1 MIRTIAKASILRG
14 AGALISFTTTL
25 CVAMLFD
32 ARGLGVY
39 QLTLSVLLGI
49 GIVFRYGLDF
59 LAIKEVPV
67 ATAPESHL
75 QNYLGSSLLLSI
87 PLLLASLII
96 YYIFPLDL
104 HGISIPF
111 AYLAGLSISMLL
123 ILAAYQKARSQTLTA
138 IFYESIMWQLILL
151 VGIFI
156 LHYGGGTLS
165 PKSLSLIFLGATA
178 TSFILAI
185 STTPTHIKTHVPTP
199 GILLKTLT
207 NSSPLFLFS
216 ALTYI
221 NGSLGLYLAGIFFHS
236 TGAGVFSLP
245 QKLLML
251 FTMLSGVLNAIYF
264 PKLSVSFRNLDKVGF
279 LALIKEYYFYYAA
292 ISIPVVIVLF
302 LTGDLLLTI
311 NKGFIIAPK
320 ILNILLTAQCLTII
334 LGNFGPILLIIGRAK
349 ISLLGL
355 IVSAAS
361 MTAFVALTKELGI
374 ISIAWG
380 MVISTFTGGCIV
392 LAGLIHTIRNHFN
405 YQPTSPPKTDY

>member
-1 MIRTIAKASILRG
+1 MIKTIAKASILRG
-14 AGALISFTTTL
+14 TGALISFATTL

-67 ATAPESHL
+67 AMDPESHL
-75 QNYLGSSLLLSI
+75 QNYLGSSLLLSV
-87 PLLLASLII
+87 PLLLISLII
-96 YYIFPLDL
+96 YYAFPLDL

-123 ILAAYQKARSQTLTA
+123 ILAAYQKAKSQTLTA

-156 LHYGGGTLS
+156 LHYSGGTLD
-165 PKSLSLIFLGATA
+165 PKSLSLVFLGATA
-178 TSFILAI
+178 SSFILAI
-185 STTPTHIKTHVPTP
+185 ITTTHKKAFTTTPAA
-199 GILLKTLT
+199 LFKTLK

-264 PKLSVSFRNLDKVGF
+264 PKLSASFRNMDKAGF
-279 LALIKEYYFYYAA
+279 LTLIRQYYFYYAA
-292 ISIPVVIVLF
+292 ISIPVVIILF
-302 LTGDLLLTI
+302 LAGDLLLTI
-311 NKGFIIAPK
+311 NKGFLIAPK
-320 ILNILLTAQCLTII
+320 ILRILLAAQCLTIM
-334 LGNFGPILLIIGRAK
+334 LGNFGPILLIIDRTK

-355 IVSAAS
+355 VISALS
-361 MTAFVALTKELGI
+361 MTAFVALTKEMGI
-374 ISIAWG
+374 MSIAWG
-380 MVISTFTGGCIV
+380 TVISTLFGGCIV
-392 LAGLIHTIRNHFN
+392 LAGLIHTFKNHFN
-405 YQPTSPPKTDY
+405 NQSTSPSKTDY